1 MTLLLLLAACEPSA
15 STDDTATNDTGPVP
29 DTDYTL
35 VVATVASDFSAGQL
49 ATVASTGALTDA
61 ILPTTTD
68 PVVETD
74 GDRVFLLDRSSE
86 NTVRMYDP
94 ADWSAPLVELSTG
107 DGSNP
112 QDVGRCGDTLVVTTY
127 AGDALQ
133 LYSATT
139 GLPTGSIDLSAY
151 ADDDG
156 LPEPDSVV
164 KGRDGDLYVTLNRV
178 DTRGFP
184 WTSADGTGVL
194 LRVACDTLTI
204 AAEWTTGPNP
214 SLLPDPE
221 DDARFLLRTGD
232 YYNPDYTAKLDGAIH
247 RFDPVAGTI
256 SDPLL
261 TEAEFGYNLGALAGS
276 SGGRSIVVAD
286 DAYAWSVW
294 CVDLATG
301 EATPTD
307 AVDAYIGDAVA
318 TPDGKVWI
326 PYRAGYAGNGDPVVE
341 GLVAWDPASCTA
353 EAPVAT
359 LFPPYTLTIAP

>member
-15 STDDTATNDTGPVP
+15 SKDDTAADDTGDPAAA
-29 DTDYTL
+29 DYTL
-35 VVATVASDFSAGQL
+35 VLATVASDFSAGQL
-49 ATVASTGALTDA
+49 ATVASGGAVTDA
-61 ILPTTTD
+61 IFPTTTD
-68 PVVETD
+68 PAVEVD

-112 QDVGRCGDTLVVTTY
+112 QDVGRCGDTLVVSTY
-127 AGDALQ
+127 ADDALQ
-133 LYSATT
+133 LYSVTT
-139 GLPTGSIDLSAY
+139 GLPTGTIDLSAY

-156 LPEPDSVV
+156 VPEADSVAR
-164 KGRDGDLYVTLNRV
+164 GPDGDLYVTLNRI
-178 DTRGFP
+178 DTRVFP

-194 LRVACDTLTI
+194 LRVDCDTLAV

-214 SLLPDPE
+214 SLQPDPE
-221 DDARFLLRTGD
+221 DAGRFLVRTGD

-256 SDPLL
+256 SDPIL
-261 TEAEFGYNLGALAGS
+261 TEAAFGYNLAALAGS
-276 SGGRSIVVAD
+276 AGGRSILVAD

-301 EATPTD
+301 EATATD
-307 AVDAYIGDAVA
+307 AVDAFIGDAVA
-318 TPDGKVWI
+318 TPDGKVWL

-341 GLVAWDPASCTA
+341 GLVAWDPAACAA
-353 EAPVAT
+353 EPPVST
-359 LFPPYTLTIAP
+359 LFPPYALTVAP